1 MLGHSRMWRRFVAH
15 RRRTS
20 GDPLDRKKT
29 AALGEVADQ
38 TEYGVRCASMAS
50 SPRFLGPGMIIE
62 YLRSCGLTA
71 RRPYKPLRRC
81 RPRGF
86 FIALDAR
93 FSNRGSPSAK
103 PLAVEM
109 EITV

>member
-1 MLGHSRMWRRFVAH
+1 MGRFVAH
-15 RRRTS
+15 RRRT
-20 GDPLDRKKT
+20 GEDALDRMKT
-29 AALGEVADQ
+29 AVLGEVADQ
-38 TEYGVRCASMAS
+38 TKYLRREIRLNGS
-50 SPRFLGPGMIIE
+50 SPRFLGPGMLIE